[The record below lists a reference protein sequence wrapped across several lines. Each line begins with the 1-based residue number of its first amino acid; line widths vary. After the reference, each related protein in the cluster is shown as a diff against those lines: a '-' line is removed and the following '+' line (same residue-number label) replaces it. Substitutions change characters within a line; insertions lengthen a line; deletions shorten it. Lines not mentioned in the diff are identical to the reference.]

1 LVIDLFPPARHDPNG
16 MYGLI
21 WEHLNDEAW
30 QPPRD
35 RPLGLVAYCAKTPV
49 VAYIEPTTVGIA
61 LTPMPLFLTP
71 THYINV
77 PLEETYRF
85 AWQGMPERWRRVIEP
100 SI

>member
-49 VAYIEPTTVGIA
+49 VAYVEPASVGIA
-61 LTPMPLFLTP
+61 LTPMPLFLIPTRYITP
-71 THYINV
+71 
-77 PLEETYRF
+77 LKETYMS
-85 AWQGMPERWRRVIEP
+85 AWRGMLERWGRVIEA